1 MSFLVVAN
9 FKSNLTQSEVKSWLE
24 QVKSQDG
31 MVIAPSSPH
40 LDLFTGKMENWKTG
54 KHLCAQ
60 DVSPFP
66 KGSYTGAVN
75 AEQLKELGVSYCI
88 VGHSERRR
96 YFHENAGD
104 VANKVKELIAVG
116 ITPLVC
122 MDKSDIVPQFGS
134 LDAEYLDK
142 CIYCY
147 EPNEGIGGTQTA
159 TPEQINK
166 VHAQIAQ
173 FVENPRFIYGGSVNP
188 DNIGELLKLNLS
200 GILVGSASLIP
211 EKYLA
216 LVKASHGA

>member
-9 FKSNLTQSEVKSWLE
+9 FKSNLTQNEVKSWLE
-24 QVKSQDG
+24 QVKPQDG
-31 MVIAPSSPH
+31 MVIAPSFPH
-40 LDLFTGKMENWKTG
+40 LSIFNIQHSLFKLAG
-54 KHLCAQ
+54 Q
-60 DVSPFP
+60 DVSSFP

-75 AEQLKELGVSYCI
+75 ASQLQELGVSYCL

-96 YFHENAGD
+96 YFHEMVAD
-104 VANKVKELIAVG
+104 VRNKVKELISVG

-122 MDKSDIVPQFGS
+122 MDEADVAPQFAA

-159 TPEQINK
+159 TPEQINNVRAK
-166 VHAQIAQ
+166 IAQ
-173 FVENPRFIYGGSVNP
+173 FVDNPRFIYGGSVNP
-188 DNIGELLKLNLS
+188 DNIQELLKLNLS
-200 GILVGSASLIP
+200 GVLVGSASLIP

>member
-24 QVKSQDG
+24 QVKPQEG
-31 MVIAPSSPH
+31 MVIAPSFPH
-40 LDLFTGKMENWKTG
+40 LNLFTGTLENWNTG

-60 DVSPFP
+60 DVSSFP

-75 AEQLKELGVSYCI
+75 ASQLQELGVSYCL

-96 YFHENAGD
+96 YFHEMVAD
-104 VANKVKELIAVG
+104 VRNKVKELVSVG

-122 MDKSDIVPQFGS
+122 MDEADVAPQFAA

-147 EPNEGIGGTQTA
+147 EPNDGIGGTQTA
-159 TPEQINK
+159 TPEQINNVRAK
-166 VHAQIAQ
+166 IAQ
-173 FVENPRFIYGGSVNP
+173 FVDNPRFIYGGSVNP
-188 DNIGELLKLNLS
+188 DNIAELLKLNLS
-200 GILVGSASLIP
+200 GVLVGSASLIP

>member
-24 QVKSQDG
+24 QVKPQDG
-31 MVIAPSSPH
+31 MVIAPTFPH
-40 LDLFTGKMENWKTG
+40 LALFNGFTLAG
-54 KHLCAQ
+54 Q
-60 DVSPFP
+60 DVSSFP

-75 AEQLKELGVSYCI
+75 ASQLQELGVSYCL

-96 YFHENAGD
+96 YFHEMVAD
-104 VANKVKELIAVG
+104 VRNKVKELVSVG

-122 MDKSDIVPQFGS
+122 MDEADVAPQFAA

-147 EPNEGIGGTQTA
+147 EPNDGIGGTQTA
-159 TPEQINK
+159 TPEQIANVRSK
-166 VHAQIAQ
+166 IAQ
-173 FVENPRFIYGGSVNP
+173 FVDNPRFIYGGSVNP
-188 DNIGELLKLNLS
+188 DNIAELLKLDLS
-200 GILVGSASLIP
+200 GVLVGSASLIP

-216 LVKASHGA
+216 LVKASHGT